1 MQKRR
6 ERIEQWRAERK
17 KLMGE
22 TSASPSVVAAPLS
35 PSKRW
40 TLDDDDDDDA
50 DPNKDGGA
58 DEETEIDPLDAYM
71 MVGVCGHDDGDDC
84 DNDW

>member
-22 TSASPSVVAAPLS
+22 SSASQPAMAAPLS

-50 DPNKDGGA
+50 DLNKDGGVE
-58 DEETEIDPLDAYM
+58 EETEIDPLDAYM
-71 MVGVCGHDDGDDC
+71 MVGVCDL
-84 DNDW
+84 